1 VADVS
6 QPETKP
12 KEDTA
17 KSTEKNNNTN
27 NTNKYDVF
35 DFSLPGDGK
44 KSDTKPAEDEDNE
57 DFADF

>member
-1 VADVS
+1 MVDVS

-17 KSTEKNNNTN
+17 KSTEKNTNTN
-27 NTNKYDVF
+27 KMNKYDVF

-44 KSDTKPAEDEDNE
+44 KSDTKPAEDEDND